1 MYSLY
6 FIFFTLI
13 FKNKIF
19 YIFILILDEVR
30 VYARRLEEAGVAVSY
45 DEVAG
50 AIHAFDM
57 DDNPLAHAFTA
68 LQTEFV
74 RRHVG

>member
-1 MYSLY
+1 
-6 FIFFTLI
+6 
-13 FKNKIF
+13 
-19 YIFILILDEVR
+19 
-30 VYARRLEEAGVAVSY
+30 VSY